1 MTQCSTKH
9 GDNGQENHAEK
20 VLLCKQ
26 VQNKGKAFPKV
37 ISSMYGKHV
46 ADTSTNFKSSKG
58 VEEFCILD

>member
-26 VQNKGKAFPKV
+26 VQNKGKAFPESDKQ
-37 ISSMYGKHV
+37 HV
-46 ADTSTNFKSSKG
+46 CCPIPAQTLKAG
-58 VEEFCILD
+58 GGEEFCILD